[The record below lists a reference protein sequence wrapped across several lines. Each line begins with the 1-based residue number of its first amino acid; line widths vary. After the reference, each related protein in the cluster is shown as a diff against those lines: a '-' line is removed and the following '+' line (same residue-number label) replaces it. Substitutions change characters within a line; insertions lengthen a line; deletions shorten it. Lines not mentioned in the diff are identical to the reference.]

1 MWKLLVLACAL
12 LLVPSLSFATSPL
25 FATIDILGY
34 GWNKDEISV
43 ALAGDAPLT
52 KELTG
57 NVESALDDWNSALG
71 KLKRTPRLKLAS
83 GPRTD
88 MLIVLTDT
96 SPKPG
101 EQTEILGAASLRP
114 TMAYSCVLDSVTI
127 VLHLRSHGRPFTNTG
142 IRNILRHEI
151 GHALGLG
158 HSNDPSDPM
167 YPIAEPDA
175 IFGTNDQ
182 GPLACHV
189 KGLEYIY
196 PLRPYCDMVKSV
208 NCF

>member
-1 MWKLLVLACAL
+1 MFLLI
-12 LLVPSLSFATSPL
+12 PSLCRATSPL

-34 GWNKDEISV
+34 GWNKDEINVS
-43 ALAGDAPLT
+43 LAGDAPLT
-52 KELTG
+52 RELLD
-57 NVESALDDWNSALG
+57 NVTSALDDWNTALG
-71 KLKRTPRLKLAS
+71 KLKRAPRLKLAP
-83 GPRTD
+83 GTRPD
-88 MLIVLTDT
+88 ILIVLTEA
-96 SPKPG
+96 SPEPG
-101 EQTEILGAASLRP
+101 EQTEVLGAAGLRP

-127 VLHLRSHGRPFTNTG
+127 LLHLQTHGRRFTNTG
-142 IRNILRHEI
+142 VRNILRHEI

-167 YPIAEPDA
+167 YAIADA
-175 IFGTNDQ
+175 DMIFGTSDA
-182 GPLACHV
+182 GPLACHI